1 MRVLNNEIDITKTF
15 NIQKKDIDGALTYI
29 KIQVKDVN
37 GKQWRTQVDWLQ
49 KVISKIKRIGCA
61 K

>member
-1 MRVLNNEIDITKTF
+1 MSQNESQLQEEQVQTNMRVLNNEIDITKTF

-37 GKQWRTQVDWLQ
+37 GK
-49 KVISKIKRIGCA
+49 
-61 K
+61 